1 MKLIHIVILINI
13 SEWLNSNYSGNS
25 NIDLVEDS
33 PPKLVI

>member
-1 MKLIHIVILINI
+1 MKLIHIVISINI
-13 SEWLNSNYSGNS
+13 SEWLNSNYSGSS